1 MKPWHIMQFK
11 LEELLEKISI
21 IDNTNEEV
29 KEFGDYLIAN
39 ILICKEIAEQKEEI
53 KRCAQSFEYFCTK
66 YVKIAHA
73 TRGIIPLICF
83 KYQRRVIK
91 SYENKIFR

>member
-21 IDNTNEEV
+21 IDHTNEEV

-53 KRCAQSFEYFCTK
+53 KENLWNN
-66 YVKIAHA
+66 VKEDLEQI
-73 TRGIIPLICF
+73 LNYSLEF
-83 KYQRRVIK
+83 LKEQEIK
-91 SYENKIFR
+91 

>member
-53 KRCAQSFEYFCTK
+53 KENLWNN
-66 YVKIAHA
+66 VKEDLEQI
-73 TRGIIPLICF
+73 LNYSLEF
-83 KYQRRVIK
+83 LKEQEIK
-91 SYENKIFR
+91 